1 MIACAFCCGEDPN
14 WVEIRDC
21 TFLMCAPCLRNS
33 RAATKIFFPKY
44 SEEAHM
50 AVYLK
55 VRSQM
60 MMLTSFEDFTEAQSA
75 LYEVI
80 DQLTEIKLLMV

>member
-1 MIACAFCCGEDPN
+1 
-14 WVEIRDC
+14 
-21 TFLMCAPCLRNS
+21 
-33 RAATKIFFPKY
+33 
-44 SEEAHM
+44 M